1 MAFPFLFRSKNKKA
15 AVVRRR
21 RRKTEAG
28 SAFIAW
34 LEESKLVKLGVFMAT
49 VLAIFVIS
57 FVGVSPAAFNILPNQ
72 IATVRLIADTDFSYR
87 SKILT
92 ERAKERQLKQVPP
105 VFRIDLSALEEFEKQ
120 ERTLLA
126 ELNELDKRWKDLNEA
141 ERLRELTRIADEAN
155 VRGGLQVSV
164 RDLATLMNYGD
175 AEDRQRLIENGL
187 FILREIHRSG
197 IYDPD
202 ADIVPTGERELMMFQ
217 IARDS
222 GQLTQTR
229 PSTIEEAQTTLR
241 ANLAAENI
249 PAPVLTALV
258 RLLRSGIR
266 PNLVYDDAASEALR
280 QQYLENF
287 KDVIVNVEAGR
298 SIIERNTRVTEEQY
312 EMLKAYQNHLNE
324 MSRVPTMIDN
334 MVFSRILLVFGML
347 IIAGFYIRLEDPETL
362 RSNSRLALLAIVL
375 VFSLGLVRVTL
386 EAGNS
391 PLFSGNPETAA
402 LLPYVAPTAFA
413 PMIIAVLIGAG
424 PALFS
429 GLLISVFSAI
439 MFGNRL
445 EVLVIS
451 FLTATVAAYACRKVR
466 RRSRVVRAGW
476 LSGLA
481 LALFVLLLG
490 LSEKMLPDLMIK
502 AVIGGQLTG
511 LLTGIVVVGLL
522 PLLEG
527 LFKRTTDITL
537 LELTDFNHPLL
548 RRMQMDAPGTYHH
561 SLMVANLSE
570 NAANAIGA
578 NALLCRVCC
587 MFHDIGKMVKP
598 EYFTENQRDGINP
611 HNELTPS
618 FSALIIKSHVK
629 EGIDLAI
636 KHKLPRPVIDVIRQ
650 HHGTTLIRFF
660 HQRAID
666 QARQEAEDAH
676 NAATPPVDESTY
688 RYDGPRPNFAE
699 SAIILLADSIEAA
712 SRSLQKVTPQAV
724 EELVDAIVEE
734 KIADGQLDDAPL
746 TIRDIARIKES
757 FNFTLLNSLHTRVVY
772 PKAEK
777 TGSTATQERRD
788 SQNQNRTPTHAE
800 TRSRL

>member
-1 MAFPFLFRSKNKKA
+1 MAFPFFFRSKNKKA

-28 SAFIAW
+28 SAFLGW
-34 LEESKLVKLGVFMAT
+34 LETSGFVKLGVFVST

-72 IATVRLIADTDFSYR
+72 IATIRLIADTDFSYQ
-87 SKILT
+87 SAILT

-105 VFRIDLSALEEFEKQ
+105 VFRIDLSEIESFERQ
-120 ERTLLA
+120 ERNLLV
-126 ELNELDKRWKDLNEA
+126 ELNQLDTRWAGLNEA
-141 ERLRELTRIADEAN
+141 DRLRELTQIADAAN
-155 VRGGLQVSV
+155 AAGGLQVSV
-164 RDLATLMNYGD
+164 RDLATIMNFGD
-175 AEDRQRLIENGL
+175 ASARQRLLENGL

-202 ADIVPTGERELMMFQ
+202 ADVVPAGDRELMMFH

-222 GQLTQTR
+222 GQLSQTR
-229 PSTIEEAQTTLR
+229 PSTLEDAQTSLR
-241 ANLAAENI
+241 ANLAAENV

-266 PNLVYDDAASEALR
+266 ANLIYDDAASEALR

-287 KDVIVNVEAGR
+287 KDVVVTVEAGQ
-298 SIIERNTRVTEEQY
+298 SIIERNTRVSAEQH
-312 EMLKAYQNHLNE
+312 EMLRAYQNHLNE
-324 MSRVPTMIDN
+324 KSRVPTVIDN
-334 MVFSRILLVFGML
+334 LVISRILLVFGML
-347 IIAGFYIRLEDPETL
+347 IIAGFYIRLEDPMTL
-362 RSNSRLALLAIVL
+362 ESNARLALLALVM
-375 VFSLGLVRVTL
+375 VFSLGLVRMTL

-391 PLFSGNPETAA
+391 PLFSDAPETAA
-402 LLPYVAPTAFA
+402 LLPYIAPTAFA

-429 GLLISVFSAI
+429 GLLVSVFSAI

-481 LALFVLLLG
+481 LAAFVLLFG
-490 LSEKMLPDLMIK
+490 WSERMLLNVMIK
-502 AVIGGQLTG
+502 AGIGGQLTG

-598 EYFTENQRDGINP
+598 EYFSENQRGGINP
-611 HNELTPS
+611 HSDRTPS

-629 EGIDLAI
+629 EGVDLAI

-650 HHGTTLIRFF
+650 HHGTTLIRYFY
-660 HQRAID
+660 QRAVD
-666 QARQEAEDAH
+666 LSKSDADPCRSPDPSAAE
-676 NAATPPVDESTY
+676 EFTY
-688 RYDGPRPNFAE
+688 RYDGPRPTFVE
-699 SAIILLADSIEAA
+699 SAIILCADSVEAA

-724 EELVDAIVEE
+724 EELVETIVND
-734 KIADGQLDDAPL
+734 KIEDRQLDNAPL
-746 TIRDIARIKES
+746 TIKQIAEVKQS
-757 FNFTLLNSLHTRVVY
+757 FTFTLLNSLHTRVVY

-777 TGSTATQERRD
+777 AGGGQPKEKREAKTR
-788 SQNQNRTPTHAE
+788 THAE
-800 TRSRL
+800 ASTRL